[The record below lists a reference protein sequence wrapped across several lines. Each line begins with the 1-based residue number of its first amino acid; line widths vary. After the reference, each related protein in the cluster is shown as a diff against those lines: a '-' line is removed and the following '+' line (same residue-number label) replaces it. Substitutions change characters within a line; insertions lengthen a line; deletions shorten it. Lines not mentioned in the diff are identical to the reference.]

1 MPGSKKWNI
10 LQATVGNL
18 AKHLESL
25 SPTKCV
31 MLEKERCANNYL
43 AEWIDHQS
51 KFNKVS
57 EHHSKWRR
65 EIFGRLLSAAPRA
78 KGTLYFVCLPKF
90 QDKAVQYSNIVSAL
104 QEQSAYNE
112 ARIVDLEGSAVKSST
127 EISTLDRKLSET
139 TDQICQTSI
148 KILALDEQ
156 GIHLCIVLRHPRWP
170 FLFDSKDFE
179 DIDTCDFQRQIAQGF
194 D

>member
-1 MPGSKKWNI
+1 MPLIVYRSSSAI
-10 LQATVGNL
+10 ADLQ
-18 AKHLESL
+18 
-25 SPTKCV
+25 
-31 MLEKERCANNYL
+31 
-43 AEWIDHQS
+43 
-51 KFNKVS
+51 VS

-156 GIHLCIVLRHPRWP
+156 VL
-170 FLFDSKDFE
+170 FLLTLEFE
-179 DIDTCDFQRQIAQGF
+179 NSQRGGV
-194 D
+194 